1 MCHLQDERVKMNER
15 THTHTQKKKNMEDS
29 MKGIIG
35 LDHSL
40 EDIVKGRRK
49 AQVSNKAN
57 QLSTSSLPF

>member
-1 MCHLQDERVKMNER
+1 VCHLQDERVKMNER
-15 THTHTQKKKNMEDS
+15 THTHTKKKNMEDS
-29 MKGIIG
+29 MKWIIG